1 MKMVYTICYA
11 FIFLAEILISLFYF
25 ENKFERKASNKLLLF
40 SVVIVYAL
48 LYLSRLLNIT
58 LVNLIAFFACNLLL
72 LHLCYK
78 AKIKSAIFHCSILL
92 VFNVTTES
100 VVMLFSAAILGTELL
115 ACLDN
120 SVNLI
125 FQSTISKLLYF
136 SSMYILSKVSSN
148 ERRKESPAAS
158 IILFLL
164 PISSTLIIY
173 AILYSLAEY
182 ELGQVFLT
190 LLLIGIVV
198 LLFSNIAVFWVYEFT
213 LKTQSRNMELEY
225 EKQKLESAA
234 EYYDLL
240 NEQNENSRIVMHDIK
255 RHLNSIKSISGDD
268 AVTEYIDDFIEDF
281 SVNKSVDYC
290 NNPMVNSIVNRYK
303 SVCDRLGVKMNIDIR
318 RADFG
323 FMNQPD
329 ITALLDNLLENAV
342 EAAENTENG
351 FIDFSVFV
359 RKNKYL
365 SIQLTN
371 SVKNIVAVKNNRIA
385 SSKKTDAIHGTG
397 LKSIQKVVKKYDGEI
412 NMRFNED
419 DMTFSSNVV
428 FEIPQLNYE
437 Y

>member
-1 MKMVYTICYA
+1 MVYSICYA
-11 FIFLAEILISLFYF
+11 LIFLAEVLTSLFYF
-25 ENKFERKASNKLLLF
+25 ENKFERKASKKYLIISF
-40 SVVIVYAL
+40 TVAYVL
-48 LYLSRLLNIT
+48 LYFARLFNIT
-58 LVNLIAFFACNLLL
+58 VVNMLAFFLCNFFLLY
-72 LHLCYK
+72 LCYK

-92 VFNVTTES
+92 VFNVITES
-100 VVMLFSAAILGTELL
+100 VVMLFSATILGTELL

-136 SSMYILSKVSSN
+136 FSMYILSKVSSN
-148 ERRKESPAAS
+148 ECRKESSVAS
-158 IILFLL
+158 LILFLL

-173 AILYSLAEY
+173 AILYALAEY
-182 ELGQVFLT
+182 KLGQTFLA

-225 EKQKLESAA
+225 ERQKEKSAA

-255 RHLNSIKSISGDD
+255 RHLNAIKSIAKDK

-281 SVNKSVDYC
+281 SINKSVDYC

-303 SVCDRLGVKMNIDIR
+303 SICDKLGVKMNIDIR
-318 RADFG
+318 SADFG
-323 FMNQPD
+323 FMSEPD
-329 ITALLDNLLENAV
+329 ETALLDNLLENAV

-351 FIDFSVFV
+351 FIDFSAFV

-365 SIQLTN
+365 SIRLTN
-371 SVKNIVAVKNNRIA
+371 SVKNIITVKNNRIA
-385 SSKKTDAIHGTG
+385 SSKKSDSIHGTG
-397 LKSIQKVVKKYDGEI
+397 LKSIHRVVKKYDGEM
-412 NMRFNED
+412 NMSFNED
-419 DMTFSSNVV
+419 DMTFTSNVV
-428 FEIPQLNYE
+428 FEIPRLNHDY
-437 Y
+437 

>member
-1 MKMVYTICYA
+1 MVYTICYA
-11 FIFLAEILISLFYF
+11 LIFLAEILISLFYF
-25 ENKFERKASNKLLLF
+25 ENKFERRISKKFLIISFMAAYVILYFAKLINIT
-40 SVVIVYAL
+40 VVNMIVFFVCNFFL
-48 LYLSRLLNIT
+48 LYR
-58 LVNLIAFFACNLLL
+58 
-72 LHLCYK
+72 CYK

-92 VFNVTTES
+92 VFNVTTEF

-136 SSMYILSKVSSN
+136 FSMYILSKASSN
-148 ERRKESPAAS
+148 EHRKESPAAS
-158 IILFLL
+158 LILFLL

-173 AILYSLAEY
+173 AILYALAEY
-182 ELGQVFLT
+182 ELAQVFLT

-225 EKQKLESAA
+225 ERQKEKSAA

-255 RHLNSIKSISGDD
+255 RHLNAIKSIAGDD
-268 AVTEYIDDFIEDF
+268 AVTEYIDNFIEDF
-281 SVNKSVDYC
+281 SVNKAVDYC

-303 SVCDRLGVKMNIDIR
+303 SLCDKLGVKINIDIR
-318 RADFG
+318 RTDFG
-323 FMNQPD
+323 FMSEPD

-342 EAAENTENG
+342 EAAQNTDNG
-351 FIDFSVFV
+351 FIDFSMFV

-365 SIQLTN
+365 SIRITN
-371 SVKNIVAVKNNRIA
+371 SVKNIIAVKNNRIA
-385 SSKKTDAIHGTG
+385 SSKKSGSIHGTG
-397 LKSIQKVVKKYDGEI
+397 LKSIQRVVKKYDGEI
-412 NMRFNED
+412 NMCFNEG
-419 DMTFSSNVV
+419 DMTFTSNVV